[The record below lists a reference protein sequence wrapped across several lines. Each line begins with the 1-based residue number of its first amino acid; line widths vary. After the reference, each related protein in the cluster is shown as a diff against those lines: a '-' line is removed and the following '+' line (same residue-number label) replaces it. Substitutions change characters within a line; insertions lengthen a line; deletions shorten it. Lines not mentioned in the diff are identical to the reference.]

1 MQHLECE
8 LLALADKILVERYDI
23 AVPYAKTGSIEV
35 ECRVFLGSNAY
46 SDIDWLLY
54 KFVKSLKFMH
64 VVQDRNNVLPSVI
77 CKICYIFNVGRLLET
92 VAYDVL
98 VTVHCT
104 LSLKC
109 FYEIEVEGGRC
120 LKMNVILKCLCQN
133 KFEVRTLGAVA
144 IVVGSFVINLCHC
157 DIEHTLCPLNL

>member
-1 MQHLECE
+1 MP
-8 LLALADKILVERYDI
+8 ALVEH
-23 AVPYAKTGSIEV
+23 V
-35 ECRVFLGSNAY
+35 
-46 SDIDWLLY
+46 SD
-54 KFVKSLKFMH
+54 
-64 VVQDRNNVLPSVI
+64 VLDVLRP
-77 CKICYIFNVGRLLET
+77 LET

-104 LSLKC
+104 LCLKC